1 GVKPVRETVITSG
14 DVRLQLTGQW
24 GSSSKYLHLSC
35 GCLQFVFNV
44 TTFMQ
49 GASLRLIFFYG
60 GSKEI
65 WEAKFIT
72 LKSLELNF
80 QSDII
85 GCWEGLSV
93 SSNQL
98 QAVKIWKMIW
108 IIATTRIGML
118 NAMVKAI
125 GGLCSFIHLED
136 STLRSKHSAA
146 LVVLIQSSQVKEI
159 EGTPLL
165 EEDSLKALLRLL
177 RLAQILPNSK
187 ASCMTASSQ
196 SSKILPHC
204 LNFHTDC
211 YDENYY
217 PGLSSVQTD
226 PIATTLASSISR
238 VNVIGSISNLLYN
251 GKEPVFPTCFT
262 VPKGLELDIRASEQ
276 KGLARR
282 QRYILVINARILAI
296 NTRRISFHA
305 E

>member
-1 GVKPVRETVITSG
+1 MHNSIFNR
-14 DVRLQLTGQW
+14 QW

-49 GASLRLIFFYG
+49 GASLRLIFFDG

-98 QAVKIWKMIW
+98 QAVNIWKMIW

-125 GGLCSFIHLED
+125 DGLCSFIHLEA
-136 STLRSKHSAA
+136 STLWSKHSAV
-146 LVVLIQSSQVKEI
+146 LVVLIQSSQVRNFWRLPPMNSTRGM
-159 EGTPLL
+159 GTLVPNVLYVGTIVVV
-165 EEDSLKALLRLL
+165 LK
-177 RLAQILPNSK
+177 LAFQGS
-187 ASCMTASSQ
+187 
-196 SSKILPHC
+196 
-204 LNFHTDC
+204 
-211 YDENYY
+211 
-217 PGLSSVQTD
+217 
-226 PIATTLASSISR
+226 PI
-238 VNVIGSISNLLYN
+238 
-251 GKEPVFPTCFT
+251 F
-262 VPKGLELDIRASEQ
+262 
-276 KGLARR
+276 
-282 QRYILVINARILAI
+282 
-296 NTRRISFHA
+296 
-305 E
+305 